1 MSSEGR
7 LHPGQQLALQLGEGS
22 ELFCAE
28 GRLAVTTS
36 GMDGTPLTRVLCTG
50 QGWRAAQA
58 AWVRLVAQRPSRY
71 ILA

>member
-1 MSSEGR
+1 
-7 LHPGQQLALQLGEGS
+7 
-22 ELFCAE
+22 
-28 GRLAVTTS
+28 
-36 GMDGTPLTRVLCTG
+36 VLCTG